1 MNKAPKLKWNILFI
15 WGGLLIKSLH
25 YAVQRK
31 RERERDLFPVLNK
44 RVQSLRN
51 RGEWNSQVEFA
62 IEHARTGLMVLST

>member
-1 MNKAPKLKWNILFI
+1 M
-15 WGGLLIKSLH
+15 GGFTNQESTLCSSKEE
-25 YAVQRK
+25 

>member
-1 MNKAPKLKWNILFI
+1 MEH
-15 WGGLLIKSLH
+15 SLH
-25 YAVQRK
+25 MGGFTNQESTLCSSK
-31 RERERDLFPVLNK
+31 EERERDLFPVLNK